1 MSRRYHSVGSPPR
14 DEDSPESH
22 SRSRQLPPG
31 NQSSTAGGTS
41 WPPAVQQLDRNVA
54 LTVLRIGLSL
64 RYCPSALSLLPLRR
78 TSGTS
83 PRLSFERQGHS
94 VQSRVTTGH
103 LRSFQA
109 PPRNGKRVSTALPKH
124 RPAREPRIRLLLRP
138 HSPSTAFLA
147 CGQDSGVSDSVI
159 PRGSTPHF
167 RQQLQAPE

>member
-22 SRSRQLPPG
+22 SRSCQLPPG

-41 WPPAVQQLDRNVA
+41 WPPTVQQLDRNVA

-64 RYCPSALSLLPLRR
+64 RYCPSALSLLPRRR
-78 TSGTS
+78 TCGTS
-83 PRLSFERQGHS
+83 PRLSFERQRHPL
-94 VQSRVTTGH
+94 QSRVTTGH

-124 RPAREPRIRLLLRP
+124 RPANWLASTQATLPLYGIFCPRRGFRNLIFRHPTRLHASLP
-138 HSPSTAFLA
+138 PAITST
-147 CGQDSGVSDSVI
+147 
-159 PRGSTPHF
+159 
-167 RQQLQAPE
+167 

>member
-64 RYCPSALSLLPLRR
+64 R
-78 TSGTS
+78 GTA
-83 PRLSFERQGHS
+83 RQPFRCCLVDVPAG
-94 VQSRVTTGH
+94 
-103 LRSFQA
+103 
-109 PPRNGKRVSTALPKH
+109 
-124 RPAREPRIRLLLRP
+124 PAR
-138 HSPSTAFLA
+138 
-147 CGQDSGVSDSVI
+147 D
-159 PRGSTPHF
+159 
-167 RQQLQAPE
+167 